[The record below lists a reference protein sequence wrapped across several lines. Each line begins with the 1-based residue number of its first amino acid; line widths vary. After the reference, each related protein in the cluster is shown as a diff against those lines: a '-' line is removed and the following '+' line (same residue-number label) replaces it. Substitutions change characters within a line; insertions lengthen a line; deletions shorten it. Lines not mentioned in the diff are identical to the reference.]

1 MNSFS
6 NARKLGLV
14 LLISGF
20 AFAPLSMALAQTQN
34 TGNAA
39 LLGALLQAM
48 NGNTRL
54 ALSCGLTLEAAWSRS
69 AQVSVWKSRRD
80 EKPAPPL
87 GLPTVFCL
95 GR

>member
-1 MNSFS
+1 
-6 NARKLGLV
+6 
-14 LLISGF
+14 
-20 AFAPLSMALAQTQN
+20 
-34 TGNAA
+34 
-39 LLGALLQAM
+39 M

-80 EKPAPPL
+80 DKPAPPL
-87 GLPTVFCL
+87 GLPTVFCI